1 MGVKKAEAFEII
13 ENWFDQKDW
22 KVHEFQKLA
31 WQAYLN
37 NQSGILNAPTGSG
50 KTYAL
55 GLAIIMEALIF
66 QDNSK
71 GLKAI
76 WITPIR
82 ALSLEIQMS
91 LQKACDALGTGWRV
105 EIRTGDTDSK
115 TKTKQKSNMP
125 EILVTTPESLH
136 VLFTNKKSAQL
147 FLNLKAFVADEW
159 HDLLG
164 SKRAV
169 QVELALSRLKSIA
182 PSLKIW
188 GISATIGNLEE
199 AKDVLLGNEKTGV
212 IIKANFQKK
221 IEVNSVLPDN
231 FETLPWAGHYGKS
244 MVKDIIPI
252 INSSKSTLL
261 FTNTRAQS
269 EIWYQSILEAEPSLA
284 GQMAMHHGSIS
295 KDLRNWVENELHAER
310 LKLVVCTSSLDLG
323 VDFRPVETIIQVG
336 SPKGIARFM
345 QRAGRSNHRP
355 GETSSIYF
363 VPTHALELVEA
374 AALRDAVKNGEVEIR
389 FPYVR
394 SFDVLMQYCMTLAI
408 ADGFHADQL
417 YKEIKST
424 FSFQS
429 ISREEFSQVI
439 NFLVFGGDT
448 FNSYDDFHK
457 LKKGENG
464 HYYVDSR
471 RIALRHRLSIGTI
484 VSDLTFKIKY
494 QSGGYIGTVEEWFI
508 TRLKPGSVFWFAGRN
523 LELVQIRG
531 LEVQVKKTNKKNGL
545 VPSWMGGRM
554 PLSSQLSKVLRAKLT
569 EASEGK
575 TAIPELKFLRPLI
588 KTQQEHSVLPKE
600 SEFVIEK
607 ISSKEG
613 FHVFLYPFEG
623 RFVHEGLGAI
633 FAHKISLIRPI
644 SFTIAYNDY
653 GIELLSD
660 QEIDVEEAVARGL
673 FSDQNLYETIE
684 KSINSS
690 EMAQLKFRDIAMISG
705 MVFKGLPGKE
715 LKEKHLQASSSL
727 IFKVLT
733 EHDDK
738 NLLLRQAYEEVF
750 QFQLEETRMR
760 TALQRIQNQKIIIT
774 HPEKYTPLSFPILVD
789 RLRQKLSNEK
799 LADKI
804 KKMQLQHS

>member
-1 MGVKKAEAFEII
+1 MSIRKEEAFEIV
-13 ENWFDQKDW
+13 ENWFDHKEW
-22 KVHEFQKLA
+22 KAYPFQKQT
-31 WQAYLN
+31 WKAYLN
-37 NQSGILNAPTGSG
+37 GQSGILNAPTGSG

-55 GLAIIMEALIF
+55 GLAILMEQLILP
-66 QDNSK
+66 DASK

-82 ALSLEIQMS
+82 ALSIEIQMS
-91 LQKACDALGTGWRV
+91 LQRACDDLGTGWRV

-115 TKTKQKSNMP
+115 TKTKQKKNMP

-136 VLFTNKKSAQL
+136 VLFTNKKSALL
-147 FLNLKAFVADEW
+147 FSELRAFVVDEW

-169 QVELALSRLKSIA
+169 QVELALSRLKKIT
-182 PSLKIW
+182 PNLKIW

-199 AKDVLLGNEKTGV
+199 AKDVLLGNAKDGI
-212 IIKANFQKK
+212 IIKANIKKK
-221 IEVNSVLPDN
+221 IEVKSVLPDN
-231 FETLPWAGHYGKS
+231 LETLPWAGHYGKG
-244 MVKDIIPI
+244 MVTAILPI
-252 INSSKSTLL
+252 INNSSSTLL

-269 EIWYQSILEAEPSLA
+269 EIWYQTILEAEPSLA
-284 GQMAMHHGSIS
+284 GQIAMHHGSIS
-295 KDLRNWVENELHAER
+295 KELRNWVENELHAER

-374 AALRDAVKNGEVEIR
+374 AALRDAVKQGEVEIR
-389 FPYVR
+389 FPYIR
-394 SFDVLMQYCMTLAI
+394 SFDVLLQYCMTLAI
-408 ADGFHADQL
+408 ADGFHVKDL
-417 YKEIKST
+417 FEEIKTT
-424 FSFQS
+424 FSFES
-429 ISREEFSQVI
+429 ITRDEFNELI
-439 NFLVFGGDT
+439 NFLVYGGNT
-448 FNSYDDFHK
+448 FNSYDEFHK
-457 LKKGENG
+457 LKKGEND
-464 HYYVDSR
+464 HYFVESK

-484 VSDLTFKIKY
+484 VSDLVFKVKY

-531 LEVQVKKTNKKNGL
+531 LEVRVKNTKKKNGL

-554 PLSSQLSKVLRAKLT
+554 PLSSQLSKVLRTKLT
-569 EASEGK
+569 EAAEGNS
-575 TAIPELKFLRPLI
+575 TNAELRFLRPLI
-588 KTQQEHSVLPKE
+588 QLQNERSHLPKE
-600 SEFVIEK
+600 TEFLIEK
-607 ISSKEG
+607 MSSKEG
-613 FHVFLYPFEG
+613 FHVFFYPFEG

-633 FAHKISLIRPI
+633 FAYRISLISPI

-660 QEIDVEEAVARGL
+660 QEINVEEAINRGL
-673 FSDQNLYETIE
+673 FSDEKLYETIE
-684 KSINSS
+684 KSINAS

-705 MVFKGLPGKE
+705 MVFKGLPGRE

-727 IFKVLT
+727 IFKVLS

-738 NLLLRQAYEEVF
+738 SLLLRQAYEEVF
-750 QFQLEETRMR
+750 QFQLEESRMR
-760 TALQRIQNQKIIIT
+760 AALQRIQKQTILIT
-774 HPEKYTPLSFPILVD
+774 KPEKYTPLSFPILVD
-789 RLRQKLSNEK
+789 RLRQKMSNEK

-804 KKMQLQHS
+804 KKMQLQHA